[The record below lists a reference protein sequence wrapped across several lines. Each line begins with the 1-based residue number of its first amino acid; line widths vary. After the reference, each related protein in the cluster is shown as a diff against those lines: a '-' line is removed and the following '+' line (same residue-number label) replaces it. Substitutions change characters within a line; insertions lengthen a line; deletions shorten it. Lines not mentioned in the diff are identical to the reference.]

1 MDGVAELW
9 PNVAQICANRDLR
22 NAIDAVG
29 GRFAQC
35 YQTQLAG
42 GVCTKRPVA
51 EGSNRCWSEIGAV
64 VLNSDISDR
73 MPESFQIGCQ
83 ISLSDR
89 KPEFTSNR
97 MPEKGQ
103 VKCQKERQIECHI
116 VNAGKNVR

>member
-64 VLNSDISDR
+64 VLNSGISDR
-73 MPESFQIGCQ
+73 MPESFQLSARFHCQ
-83 ISLSDR
+83 IESQNS
-89 KPEFTSNR
+89 
-97 MPEKGQ
+97 
-103 VKCQKERQIECHI
+103 RQIECQ
-116 VNAGKNVR
+116 KKVR

>member
-64 VLNSDISDR
+64 VLNSGI
-73 MPESFQIGCQ
+73 
-83 ISLSDR
+83 SDR
-89 KPEFTSNR
+89 KPEFPSNR